1 MKILVF
7 GNPLVEKDSLALRVA
22 KKLEKEF
29 PQIEFK
35 EFDPVESLEKEGKN
49 LIILDVGEGISKVEV
64 IDDLEKLENKKILSM
79 HDFDLSYELKLLKEL
94 GLIEKVKIITIPF
107 NLDEDE
113 AFEEV
118 REIISSLFSKS
129 D

>member
-107 NLDEDE
+107 NLDENE